1 MSPLDACVQAILRDT
16 TLTPAA
22 RARIAAVL
30 IEVTAR
36 RLDGRPVLAWQRLLG
51 DVSVSVGRAA

>member
-16 TLTPAA
+16 TLDPAA
-22 RARIAAVL
+22 RARIAAAL
-30 IEVTAR
+30 IEVTAQ

>member
-22 RARIAAVL
+22 RALIDRHPEWAAA
-30 IEVTAR
+30 IETRA
-36 RLDGRPVLAWQRLLG
+36 L
-51 DVSVSVGRAA
+51 RAA